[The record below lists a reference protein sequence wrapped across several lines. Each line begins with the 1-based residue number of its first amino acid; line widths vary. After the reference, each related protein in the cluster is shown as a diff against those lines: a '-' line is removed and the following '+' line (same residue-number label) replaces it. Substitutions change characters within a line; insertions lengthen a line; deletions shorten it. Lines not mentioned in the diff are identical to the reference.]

1 MTMMNIANNLQGMG
15 VSPGIAIGRA
25 CVIRQ
30 AQAGITGETLADE
43 AAVAGEI
50 AHFHDAVGRSIREL
64 RVLMAGAET
73 AVADIL
79 EVQVEL
85 LQDPM
90 WEGEV
95 LSKIEA
101 DKKNAGDAVLEVTRA
116 LMNTFGSMEDE
127 YLRAR
132 AADIEDI
139 GKRVMRHLRNENG
152 GMAGGG
158 AMPVGGGG
166 RGSEGDGANAVDD
179 SDTILVATDLS
190 PSDLIALDI
199 SRVVGFATRAGG
211 KTSHASIVAR
221 LRGIAAVAG
230 CGEGLDAIADGDMM
244 VLDGTTGILLVNPA
258 PEVVEQY
265 VEKRKQQLATTRFL
279 QSLKS
284 KEAITTDGTA
294 VHLSAN
300 IGSIEDMEQALEY
313 GAQGVGLLRTE
324 LLFMQS
330 NSLPTEEE
338 QFIFYK
344 NILVRAAGRP
354 VTIRT
359 LDIGGDKALP
369 YLPLPKEDNP
379 FLGYRAIRISLDRK
393 DLFLVQL
400 KDILRASVFGECRI
414 LLPMIGSVHELRQ
427 AKTLMAEAKEELTRQ
442 QLPYDADIRT
452 GIMIEVPSA
461 AIMADQL
468 AKEADFFS
476 IGTNDLCQYTLAVDR
491 MNEKIKA
498 LYNPFHPAVLRL
510 IRSVIEQGFLHH
522 IPVEMCG
529 ELAGDPEATLLL
541 LGMGLRDFSMNAP
554 SIPVVKNIILQTNMT
569 VARAV
574 CTKEMNNIV

>member
-190 PSDLIALDI
+190 P
-199 SRVVGFATRAGG
+199 
-211 KTSHASIVAR
+211 
-221 LRGIAAVAG
+221 
-230 CGEGLDAIADGDMM
+230 
-244 VLDGTTGILLVNPA
+244 
-258 PEVVEQY
+258 
-265 VEKRKQQLATTRFL
+265 
-279 QSLKS
+279 
-284 KEAITTDGTA
+284 
-294 VHLSAN
+294 
-300 IGSIEDMEQALEY
+300 
-313 GAQGVGLLRTE
+313 
-324 LLFMQS
+324 
-330 NSLPTEEE
+330 
-338 QFIFYK
+338 
-344 NILVRAAGRP
+344 
-354 VTIRT
+354 
-359 LDIGGDKALP
+359 
-369 YLPLPKEDNP
+369 
-379 FLGYRAIRISLDRK
+379 
-393 DLFLVQL
+393 
-400 KDILRASVFGECRI
+400 
-414 LLPMIGSVHELRQ
+414 
-427 AKTLMAEAKEELTRQ
+427 
-442 QLPYDADIRT
+442 
-452 GIMIEVPSA
+452 
-461 AIMADQL
+461 
-468 AKEADFFS
+468 
-476 IGTNDLCQYTLAVDR
+476 
-491 MNEKIKA
+491 
-498 LYNPFHPAVLRL
+498 
-510 IRSVIEQGFLHH
+510 
-522 IPVEMCG
+522 
-529 ELAGDPEATLLL
+529 
-541 LGMGLRDFSMNAP
+541 
-554 SIPVVKNIILQTNMT
+554 
-569 VARAV
+569 
-574 CTKEMNNIV
+574 